1 VVSADSDVGVLVV
14 EWNVDG
20 DWSPELIH
28 TSTSVGVLPHS
39 GDNVLWDIDGGDLVV
54 HTLWD
59 QVVVSESGA
68 LVVGEAL
75 RSSLLS
81 VVLEDA
87 GSLIG
92 GDDLQG
98 ADLIVEW
105 GWDITVEA
113 WCEVSEHT
121 LVEAVLVEGEL
132 DLLSDMDG
140 GGDVVEVGEELDDLG
155 VGWSLGSKAVGN
167 FSSSETVV
175 LKEGDAVL
183 LVPGIVSVFD
193 NLEAGEIIPMLLHCF
208 STG

>member
-1 VVSADSDVGVLVV
+1 MVFADSDVGVLVV

-28 TSTSVGVLPHS
+28 MSTSAGVLPHS
-39 GDNVLWDIDGGDLVV
+39 GDNVLWNIDGGDLVV
-54 HTLWD
+54 HALWN
-59 QVVVSESGA
+59 QVVISESSL

-81 VVLEDA
+81 VVLKDA

-98 ADLIVEW
+98 ADLIVDW
-105 GWDITVEA
+105 GWDITVES

-155 VGWSLGSKAVGN
+155 VDWILGSKTVGN

-193 NLEAGEIIPMLLHCF
+193 DLEVGELIIFNSGCHLDP
-208 STG
+208 